1 MKMIETMV
9 LSLVLL
15 LQVILVVNG
24 WNGNI
29 LEPKRDVGTVAGGIR
44 EKVMTQN
51 SVAGIGASY
60 LLCNLILGNSK
71 ASFAATLLA
80 EMAPSMLKQRA
91 TSMDSN
97 AYQPGIKI
105 KDVYYPSW

>member
-1 MKMIETMV
+1 MIETLVMG
-9 LSLVLL
+9 LVLF
-15 LQVILVVNG
+15 LQIILVVNG

-29 LEPKRDVGTVAGGIR
+29 LEPKRDLGSVAGGIR
-44 EKVMTQN
+44 DKVMNQKN
-51 SVAGIGASY
+51 VAGIGSSY
-60 LLCNLILGNSK
+60 VLCNLILGNSK

>member
-1 MKMIETMV
+1 MV
-9 LSLVLL
+9 GNMVMGLVTF
-15 LQVILVVNG
+15 LQALLVVNG
-24 WNGNI
+24 WNSNMLG
-29 LEPKRDVGTVAGGIR
+29 PKRDLGTVAGGI
-44 EKVMTQN
+44 KDKLMTQN
-51 SVAGIGASY
+51 RVAGFGASY
-60 LLCNLILGNSK
+60 VLCNLILGNSK
-71 ASFAATLLA
+71 ASYAATFLA

>member
-1 MKMIETMV
+1 MIETLVMG
-9 LSLVLL
+9 LVLF
-15 LQVILVVNG
+15 LQIILVVNG

-29 LEPKRDVGTVAGGIR
+29 LEPKRDLGSVAGGIR
-44 EKVMTQN
+44 DKVINQN

-60 LLCNLILGNSK
+60 VLCNLILGNSK
-71 ASFAATLLA
+71 ASFAATLPA

>member
-1 MKMIETMV
+1 MIETLVMG
-9 LSLVLL
+9 LVLF
-15 LQVILVVNG
+15 LQIILVVNG

-29 LEPKRDVGTVAGGIR
+29 LEPKRDLGSVAGGIR
-44 EKVMTQN
+44 DNVMNQKN
-51 SVAGIGASY
+51 VAGIGASY
-60 LLCNLILGNSK
+60 VLCNLILGNSK